1 MIVTVRIANK
11 SGLHARSAA
20 TFVQLANKFQSQVKV
35 KKDEI
40 EVNGKSILGMMMLGA
55 VYGSKITI
63 KVSGLDEEGA
73 MEGLKNLIKSKFG
86 EE

>member
-1 MIVTVRIANK
+1 MITTIVRIVNK

-20 TFVQLANKFQSQVKV
+20 TFVHLANKFQSQIKV

-55 VYGSKITI
+55 VYGSKIII
-63 KVSGLDEEGA
+63 KVSGPDEKRVTKE
-73 MEGLKNLIKSKFG
+73 LSDLVKNKFG
-86 EE
+86 E

>member
-1 MIVTVRIANK
+1 MVMTVRISNK

-20 TFVQLANKFQSQVKV
+20 TFVQLATKFKSDVKV
-35 KKDEI
+35 KKEEV

-55 VYGSKITI
+55 IYGSKIILKIT
-63 KVSGLDEEGA
+63 GPDEKRALE
-73 MEGLKNLIKSKFG
+73 ELSELIKNKFG

>member
-63 KVSGLDEEGA
+63 KVSGLDEEMA
-73 MEGLKNLIKSKFG
+73 MEGLKNLIKNKFG

>member
-1 MIVTVRIANK
+1 MVTTVRISNK

-20 TFVQLANKFQSQVKV
+20 IFVQLANKFQSQVKV

-55 VYGSKITI
+55 LYGSKITI
-63 KVSGLDEEGA
+63 KVTGLDEERA
-73 MEGLKNLIKSKFG
+73 LKELSELIKNKFG

>member
-1 MIVTVRIANK
+1 MIATVRIINK

-63 KVSGLDEEGA
+63 KVSGLDEERA
-73 MEGLKNLIKSKFG
+73 MEGLKNLIKNKFG

>member
-1 MIVTVRIANK
+1 MITIVRIANK

-35 KKDEI
+35 KKEEI

-55 VYGSKITI
+55 IYGSKITI
-63 KVSGLDEEGA
+63 KVSGPDEERA
-73 MEGLKNLIKSKFG
+73 LKELSDLIKNKFG

>member
-63 KVSGLDEEGA
+63 KVSGLDEERA
-73 MEGLKNLIKSKFG
+73 MEGLKNLIKNKFG